1 MDVRDAS
8 ARRLKQASEDRD
20 SQALI
25 ASAAPS
31 VIARLDTLIE
41 QLDRPVTAE
50 ESPLRFYKLK
60 NTAAADVLATI
71 EGLTGDA
78 GLEELRPDEQQDQFE
93 GVAPVDAPPVRD
105 VAPQAQDEPRPPIRP
120 LPRDE
125 GQSARDE

>member
-50 ESPLRFYKLK
+50 ESPIRFYKLK

-78 GLEELRPDEQQDQFE
+78 GLEEFEPEDQRDAYGSTDTGE
-93 GVAPVDAPPVRD
+93 PARDTAPETAAEDRATTDVTVRS
-105 VAPQAQDEPRPPIRP
+105 PIR
-120 LPRDE
+120 LL
-125 GQSARDE
+125 